1 MRSFFATIVAL
12 ALAGCG
18 APEPQAQG
26 DVQQADTKKL
36 WVTTQ
41 YADRHTCPSERC
53 GIVGRLFFREGTE
66 VHEVRDGWTRVS
78 RVYDASCEGGRS
90 AYVDKGRAD
99 CAADNGIEGGLFAEW
114 IKSDQLSE
122 TRPPDPAETAAPDES
137 LVANSDD
144 FTQHRKAF
152 AKAAA
157 ELIASGRC
165 TKAEFEEM
173 GGWIKSSNHR
183 DAPVYFTYCGGMT
196 VANRIYLDA
205 SSGRVF

>member
-1 MRSFFATIVAL
+1 MRPFRKDLSTRRGWG
-12 ALAGCG
+12 AGASN
-18 APEPQAQG
+18 APRNPA
-26 DVQQADTKKL
+26 V
-36 WVTTQ
+36 
-41 YADRHTCPSERC
+41 
-53 GIVGRLFFREGTE
+53 
-66 VHEVRDGWTRVS
+66 
-78 RVYDASCEGGRS
+78 
-90 AYVDKGRAD
+90 
-99 CAADNGIEGGLFAEW
+99 
-114 IKSDQLSE
+114 KSDQLSE

-183 DAPVYFTYCGGMT
+183 DAPVYFTYCGGMN